1 MTTEKMTAGKARA
14 DIRSNAKYVRE
25 LLRQIEAAA
34 KAGDWNEV
42 SDIANEASCAV
53 GQCGEIAEGMNA

>member
-1 MTTEKMTAGKARA
+1 MNKTTITAGEARA
-14 DIRSNAKYVRE
+14 DIRSNVKYVRE

-42 SDIANEASCAV
+42 ADIANEASCAV
-53 GQCGEIAEGMNA
+53 GDCGTIAETVIA